1 MSQQK
6 IFLKAAWR
14 NLLIANYTC
23 NEEILKKYLPAHI
36 ELDTFNGQ
44 HLISLVAFQ
53 FLETKVLGIKFPFHT
68 NFPEVNLRFYVKYN
82 DKGTWKRGVV
92 FIKEIVPKTMITF
105 VANTFFN
112 ENYETMSMAQQVAIK
127 QDAIYANY
135 TWGKANVFSAIAD
148 TQKVAMKDGSL
159 EEFITEHYWGYAAID
174 NKSTNEY
181 AVEHP
186 RWLVHNLRDYTIQT
200 NFEAIYGADFAL
212 LNNTQPH
219 SVIMACGSDI
229 LVRKGR
235 VING

>member
-92 FIKEIVPKTMITF
+92 FIKEIVPKHALTL
-105 VANTFFN
+105 VANTLYG
-112 ENYETMSMAQQVAIK
+112 EHYETMPMTHNWSTYPLKQVIEYKWFKKTKWHSIK
-127 QDAIYANY
+127 VE
-135 TWGKANVFSAIAD
+135 TELD
-148 TQKVAMKDGSL
+148 TFEIKEGSE
-159 EEFITEHYWGYAAID
+159 EEFITEHYWGYT
-174 NKSTNEY
+174 K
-181 AVEHP
+181 
-186 RWLVHNLRDYTIQT
+186 
-200 NFEAIYGADFAL
+200 
-212 LNNTQPH
+212 LNNSKTITAPEIK
-219 SVIMACGSDI
+219 SA
-229 LVRKGR
+229 K
-235 VING
+235 